1 MLILSNDSVIPLQI
15 HQNGKKKGKG
25 REGKGKGEGKGNP
38 DDSKC
43 CWGQDRSSELFST
56 IGCDINWYNL
66 FRIFLASSTQAE
78 YIHTWE
84 AQIPSLGTHWGHS
97 VGRRRV
103 RLHTHTRTHLPRDC
117 EEIFYFHNETFWA
130 RRL

>member
-1 MLILSNDSVIPLQI
+1 MLILSNHSVIPLQI

-25 REGKGKGEGKGNP
+25 GKGKGEGKGNP
-38 DDSKC
+38 DD

-78 YIHTWE
+78 YIHTCE
-84 AQIPSLGTHWGHS
+84 AQIPSLGTHWDHS
-97 VGRRRV
+97 VGTRRV
-103 RLHTHTRTHLPRDC
+103 MLHTHMHTLTK
-117 EEIFYFHNETFWA
+117 
-130 RRL
+130 RLWRNFLLS